1 MPDPSER
8 TFHAIK
14 KHFAI
19 LYAEWCIYGQ
29 LFGSTET
36 VALLNESA
44 ANVFVILQNS
54 ILDNCVLAFSRFTD
68 NESTGRN
75 KNLSLPRLVNDV
87 RKEDGTLAD
96 ELQQTLD
103 ELTELVARFRD
114 HRHKRI
120 AHLDLETA
128 TARRELKPYKF
139 GDIQRAFDLVE
150 SILNTYENKIYNST
164 TLYRDTILPLGA
176 DGNSL
181 LELLKKG
188 REAKEKEAKERIAS
202 LLRGERD
209 TEGG

>member
-1 MPDPSER
+1 M
-8 TFHAIK
+8 
-14 KHFAI
+14 
-19 LYAEWCIYGQ
+19 
-29 LFGSTET
+29 
-36 VALLNESA
+36 
-44 ANVFVILQNS
+44 
-54 ILDNCVLAFSRFTD
+54 LAFSRFTD

-96 ELQQTLD
+96 ELQQSLD

-128 TARRELKPYKF
+128 TAIRELKAYKF

-150 SILNTYENKIYNST
+150 SILNTYENKIDNST
-164 TLYRDTILPLGA
+164 TLYRDTILPVGA